1 MAFRTNLFLRPSWR
15 SNGNLKWQ
23 KEDLE
28 KAFLFL
34 KVFILNVFVLK
45 AFILNVFVLKV
56 FILKIRG
63 LGTDSQYMYLFDIL
77 QKAPTTRACN
87 MSNNELP
94 VYATSNFATLC
105 NAILIGQCA
114 TQWNRIDL

>member
-23 KEDLE
+23 KEDLK

-34 KVFILNVFVLK
+34 KV
-45 AFILNVFVLKV
+45 FILNVFVLKV

-105 NAILIGQCA
+105 NPILIGQCA